1 MRTYFILAG
10 FLCGTAAFAA
20 DYSQQ
25 VRTENGGAYAVAD
38 DSSMVV
44 DEDCT
49 YSGLVAAETYVG
61 GAIYVGEDASL
72 ELRGTHTFGGEFG
85 NNVMDATEEYGSWTG
100 TANDVYL
107 ANGAALILNA
117 QEADDVISLGS
128 GLWSASG
135 AETTVVKKGAGKLIF
150 EEHSDNTRMEAA
162 FNVESGTVEMKAY
175 VSTSSVRVEA
185 GASVFLDSPDVDE
198 ICSLAVGTP
207 AADTKEIIFSSNRE
221 GITLSGLEVNAEG
234 ISSVGEEKG
243 SISGATLAFWAE
255 SKLSVNNITL
265 SDSDVWVDSAVDMSN
280 ISMDVDS
287 SIGASAETML
297 SGDNYLELAGLES
310 AQLFGVTLADG
321 ATLSITF
328 AESLIAHQKPDNF
341 SIILEGLQLAENAS
355 VTLNVQVEGATDF
368 SVIMSGYTP
377 VEEGLQIS
385 LGVAPAVPEPSTTTL
400 ALLALAGLVSR
411 RRR

>member
-25 VRTENGGAYAVAD
+25 VNLTGNGGAYAVESG
-38 DSSMVV
+38 SSRVV
-44 DEDCT
+44 DEDCS
-49 YSGLVAAETYVG
+49 YSGLAAANPYVG

-85 NNVMDATEEYGSWTG
+85 NNVMKATESHGSWSG
-100 TANDVYL
+100 VANDVYL
-107 ANGAALILNA
+107 DNGAALILNA

-150 EEHSDNTRMEAA
+150 EEISDNSEMNAA
-162 FNVESGTVEMKAY
+162 FNVESGTVEMKTD

-198 ICSLAVGTP
+198 VRSLAVGT
-207 AADTKEIIFSSNRE
+207 ADMEEIVFSSNRE
-221 GITLSGLEVNAEG
+221 GITLSGLEVNAGG

-280 ISMDVDS
+280 VSMDVDS
-287 SIGASAETML
+287 SIEAYAETML

-321 ATLSITF
+321 ATLTITF
-328 AESLIAHQKPDNF
+328 AESLIDYQKPDNF

-377 VEEGLQIS
+377 GDEGLQIS

-400 ALLALAGLVSR
+400 ALLALAGLVTR